1 MMPDT
6 TLADAS
12 GSKIDGCANVTFC
25 AAFSVGA
32 LRTTNSKVYVW
43 PTDKSLYMV
52 RVSSPKD
59 RDHPAAVTKP
69 PLETVP
75 LILLLDVVIPSISL
89 PDVALPLIP
98 EITMVASQNI
108 RIGATA
114 GVSWMEMVL
123 SEHGFVELDCM
134 PTLHDACRI
143 SKTVPFIAIVF
154 SDEILGTLIDTV
166 VAFCALLPLRLQHG
180 KTN

>member
-32 LRTTNSKVYVW
+32 LRTINSKVYVW

-59 RDHPAAVTKP
+59 RDHPAAVPKP

-75 LILLLDVVIPSISL
+75 SISV

-134 PTLHDACRI
+134 STLHEA
-143 SKTVPFIAIVF
+143 
-154 SDEILGTLIDTV
+154 
-166 VAFCALLPLRLQHG
+166 
-180 KTN
+180 